1 MVWNQG
7 VTEPQVLQNLGLLV
21 ARLGRI
27 FLYQKVAQAD
37 HLLRT
42 QGIESGLAAAYRVHA
57 YNEVKKSEELLKPSA
72 VQWVEERKD
81 F

>member
-37 HLLRT
+37 QLLRA
-42 QGIESGLAAAYRVHA
+42 QGYESGLAAAYRIHA